1 MSLSS
6 DCSFEVRRY
15 GSKGPY
21 VSHCDCEWV
30 IDDKGPKSSRLPYN
44 WGLEHL
50 RGFGKSL
57 PKIIGKISLMSGN
70 VDLEDDSDSEAEA
83 EDEYETARSIAA
95 AFESIDS
102 PGKDNLHY
110 CTQLSLI

>member
-1 MSLSS
+1 MSLSN

-70 VDLEDDSDSEAEA
+70 VDWEDDSDSE
-83 EDEYETARSIAA
+83 DEYAIAKGIA
-95 AFESIDS
+95 VAFESIDS
-102 PGKDNLHY
+102 PGKDNIHY
-110 CTQLSLI
+110 CTQLSLIPSY

>member
-70 VDLEDDSDSEAEA
+70 VDSEDDSDSEAEA
-83 EDEYETARSIAA
+83 ESAAGCEREREKEVEDGHVIEDEANDED
-95 AFESIDS
+95 EHD
-102 PGKDNLHY
+102 D
-110 CTQLSLI
+110 